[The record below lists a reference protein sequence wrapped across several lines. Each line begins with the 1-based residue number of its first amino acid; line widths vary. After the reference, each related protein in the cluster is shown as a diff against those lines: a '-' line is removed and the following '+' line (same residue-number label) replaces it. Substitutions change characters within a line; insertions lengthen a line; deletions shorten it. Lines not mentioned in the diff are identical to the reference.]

1 MTVQQVPGSPALL
14 LPAVP
19 KAWYALPMLHGDPEG
34 IYKHRGGYIDTEVG
48 LLPMVTK
55 IYVILVST
63 KMLDSQVPG

>member
-1 MTVQQVPGSPALL
+1 MTVHHVPGSPALL

-34 IYKHRGGYIDTEVG
+34 IYKDTEVG
-48 LLPMVTK
+48 LLPMATK

-63 KMLDSQVPG
+63 KM